1 MHLGNLFTRA
11 VTVRAAAIA
20 ASIRSS
26 QKTSE
31 VSPGA
36 DRSEEKLLT
45 ASAAMRSF
53 SPVVW
58 VSALRA
64 HQWAK
69 NALVFVP
76 LLTSHQFSRANCFSA
91 ALAFAAFSLCASA
104 VYLLNDIVDIE
115 ADQAHPTKR
124 FRAVASGDLPAG
136 TAAMAIPFLL
146 LLALTAAL
154 AVSAAFAGALTAY
167 FLLTSAYTFRLKQL
181 VIVDIAWRGRS
192 SGIGRR
198 RPPPMPTARSCCSRR
213 AAVAA
218 LQNRWPPR
226 WPASRAAGWRSMR
239 SASSSPPSAASG
251 PSWRRPS
258 RRSTCRSRWTHAS
271 PCPAPHSAS
280 RSSGR
285 SASRG
290 LRASGPSSSPSCAAR
305 SRACFAAASTTS
317 RAACADVEWPA
328 TTRLSRPS
336 PSTAAPDAFP
346 AIDRLAAAEDS
357 LDGLAAFVR
366 EMVRAARSLAARFVP
381 SRPGRHPR
389 SPGRA
394 GGGRRDARAGAA
406 DRPRRAAPRGAA
418 PRRAH
423 RRRGRAGPVAV
434 LDLRRARTRRFEV
447 AFILGLEEGSLP
459 GSGSDRRV
467 LDAAAAPSSAS
478 TRSIPPSASAT
489 SLRSPARGRGGRSTS
504 PARPPPTTAVRSSPR
519 RFWSEVVRVLGDQSP
534 ALVRRR
540 GLADVSWPLQA
551 APSER
556 ERLRALTREMRDD
569 PDWATG
575 VAA

>member
-1 MHLGNLFTRA
+1 MHSGNLFTRA

-36 DRSEEKLLT
+36 DRNEEKLLT

-181 VIVDIAWRGRS
+181 VIVDIVVLAS
-192 SGIGRR
+192 LY
-198 RPPPMPTARSCCSRR
+198 TARIVAGAVAINVPLSEWLLIFSIFIFTSLALIKRYAELSIRR
-213 AAVAA
+213 EALLPDAANRDYGVSDMQIVAA
-218 LQNRWPPR
+218 L
-226 WPASRAAGWRSMR
+226 A
-239 SASSSPPSAASG
+239 AASG
-251 PSWRRPS
+251 LNAITIICLYLSSPAVRELYHKPMLLWLLVPLLIHWISRALMLAHRGQMNHDPIVFAFRDGPS
-258 RRSTCRSRWTHAS
+258 RI
-271 PCPAPHSAS
+271 
-280 RSSGR
+280 
-285 SASRG
+285 
-290 LRASGPSSSPSCAAR
+290 
-305 SRACFAAASTTS
+305 
-317 RAACADVEWPA
+317 A
-328 TTRLSRPS
+328 TLLMVITV
-336 PSTAAPDAFP
+336 
-346 AIDRLAAAEDS
+346 LAA
-357 LDGLAAFVR
+357 
-366 EMVRAARSLAARFVP
+366 
-381 SRPGRHPR
+381 
-389 SPGRA
+389 
-394 GGGRRDARAGAA
+394 
-406 DRPRRAAPRGAA
+406 
-418 PRRAH
+418 
-423 RRRGRAGPVAV
+423 
-434 LDLRRARTRRFEV
+434 
-447 AFILGLEEGSLP
+447 I
-459 GSGSDRRV
+459 
-467 LDAAAAPSSAS
+467 
-478 TRSIPPSASAT
+478 
-489 SLRSPARGRGGRSTS
+489 
-504 PARPPPTTAVRSSPR
+504 
-519 RFWSEVVRVLGDQSP
+519 
-534 ALVRRR
+534 
-540 GLADVSWPLQA
+540 
-551 APSER
+551 
-556 ERLRALTREMRDD
+556 
-569 PDWATG
+569 
-575 VAA
+575 